1 MLTPT
6 TPRPAPSA
14 LLVAPKQVPTE
25 PLRLRGRRQPR
36 HRPPYGYSFCLTLKP
51 RADATCP

>member
-6 TPRPAPSA
+6 TPRPAPFA